1 MTADDKYSLVNS
13 DNIMQSIQ
21 MQLSRKQK
29 IFSDVLYA
37 LIESR
42 LNFEHFAKKDDPRSL
57 CLSETADCERR
68 SQTNV

>member
-1 MTADDKYSLVNS
+1 
-13 DNIMQSIQ
+13 
-21 MQLSRKQK
+21 MQLSLKQK

-68 SQTNV
+68 S